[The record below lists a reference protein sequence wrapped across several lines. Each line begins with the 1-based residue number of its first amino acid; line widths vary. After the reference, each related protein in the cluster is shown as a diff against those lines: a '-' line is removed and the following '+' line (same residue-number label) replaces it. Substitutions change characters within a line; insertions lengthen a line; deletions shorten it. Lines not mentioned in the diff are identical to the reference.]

1 MYHFGG
7 SPVHGFLYCG
17 GCAQEAIADRRTGE
31 LVRLLAPRED
41 IFDALKEIQEVPA
54 PPDGNI
60 EGNEE

>member
-7 SPVHGFLYCG
+7 NPVNEFLYCG

-41 IFDALKEIQEVPA
+41 IFDALKEI
-54 PPDGNI
+54 
-60 EGNEE
+60 